1 LRKEISEPGSVHG
14 DIVCQNKIK
23 EV

>member
-1 LRKEISEPGSVHG
+1 LRKEISKPGSVHG